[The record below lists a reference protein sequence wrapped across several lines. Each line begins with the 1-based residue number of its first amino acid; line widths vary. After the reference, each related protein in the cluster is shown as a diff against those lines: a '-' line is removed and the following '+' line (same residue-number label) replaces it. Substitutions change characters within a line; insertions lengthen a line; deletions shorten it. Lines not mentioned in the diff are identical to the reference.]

1 MRKDCAVNGQRPTGA
16 KMGPKKYRVYASKR
30 YNTRRKSV
38 KAWSKA
44 LKDLENSGAGA
55 TGLPMTDNYE
65 ESECTMIS
73 DENSPEDDV
82 TERRRALPTT
92 YLESDSSSNSD
103 QSNIRNDGA
112 VEDNVQDGD
121 PGVRALADQ
130 RLMDLADQGL
140 MDLFSSDEDEMP
152 PVFLDAENHSNGGY
166 EADAEAY
173 LEDIHQR
180 ELPLPSS
187 NDASDESVEEM
198 SDEDSHDAARKKP
211 GHEYLR

>member
-1 MRKDCAVNGQRPTGA
+1 MSKDCAVNGQRPTGA
-16 KMGPKKYRVYASKR
+16 KMGRKKYKVYATKR
-30 YNTRRKSV
+30 YRPRRKSE
-38 KAWSKA
+38 KAWTKA
-44 LKDLENSGAGA
+44 LKDLENSGAGPTA
-55 TGLPMTDNYE
+55 LPMTDNYE
-65 ESECTMIS
+65 ESESTMIS
-73 DENSPEDDV
+73 EDVV